1 MKKISECYTKVK
13 NTNKLIKKKQH
24 KYYFS
29 FIEEGFYL
37 SLSEEKVPFFD
48 TMVRDKMKYIEILVS
63 LFDDSR
69 ISTEKLYRPSNIMFF
84 YKRKK

>member
-13 NTNKLIKKKQH
+13 NTNKLIKKKQR

-37 SLSEEKVPFFD
+37 SLSEEIPCYSDIVFGD
-48 TMVRDKMKYIEILVS
+48 GMKYIKTLAS
-63 LFDDSR
+63 FFDDSR
-69 ISTEKLYRPSNIMFF
+69 TSTEKYRPSNIMFF